1 MTTLMILA
9 GAAIWVLGLAL
20 VVALCRSAA
29 HGDQWRDD
37 RSLERAV
44 ATPAPAPAPARRR
57 RAPAR
62 TRASIG

>member
-9 GAAIWVLGLAL
+9 GAAIWLLGLAL

-44 ATPAPAPAPARRR
+44 TPARRR

-62 TRASIG
+62 TRASVG

>member
-44 ATPAPAPAPARRR
+44 AAPRRR
-57 RAPAR
+57 RHAPAR